1 MHEDMQAT
9 REHMYKLHSL
19 AGSAQCLP
27 HDSLVAN
34 PGAHVGLYR
43 NAESPMIH
51 IVRPVVL
58 KYGLRIA
65 CTTEFANSRRAHLYQ
80 CNWTRQLKATP
91 GRQPLQDWYA
101 GSSGQ
106 NKDDTV

>member
-34 PGAHVGLYR
+34 PGAHVESYR
-43 NAESPMIH
+43 DIESPMMH
-51 IVRPVVL
+51 MVRPVL
-58 KYGLRIA
+58 LRYGLWIA
-65 CTTEFANSRRAHLYQ
+65 STTEFANSRRAHLYQ

-91 GRQPLQDWYA
+91 GRQPLQDRYA
-101 GSSGQ
+101 DSRGQ
-106 NKDDTV
+106 AKGYII